1 MLHIAICDDEK
12 DFVQYLTDLLN
23 QYSKETGRNIKIT
36 PYYDG
41 MELIE
46 KYDPT
51 IDLIFLDIQMKM
63 VDGLHAAE
71 RIRQMNETV
80 GIIFLTT
87 LTQYGLEGYKYHA
100 TNYIIKPMKYAR
112 LKSEMDKFV
121 ERSQKEDIPSL
132 VITNDTGKYKVPL
145 KSIRY
150 VETYNRNLMFHTE
163 QENII
168 CYKSM
173 KEVERELCD
182 KDFVRCHT
190 SYIVN
195 LFYVKGIKKLDIEL
209 ITGEVIPISQP
220 KRKEFM
226 ERLTD
231 YWGGFLMMRFF
242 EILSFLL
249 AWGYTAVF
257 FLILKS
263 FLPLRKNVVL
273 KVIAFLVCGYLAD
286 SIIYS
291 NDAGS
296 LFGTMLLFFLYVLL
310 FYRGTFMEK
319 LSVMLVFYP
328 ALIAINY
335 LMLDTGGRLFKI
347 ITQASYEETLQSPT
361 LMLISTA
368 IYTVSLLLRLL
379 FWIGAWLVLRRF
391 LEKIPSH
398 LNIKT
403 WLIIDMLILASF
415 VAIFTIIYFMPENTA
430 IVYPICGASIFSS
443 FGCMY
448 LAAYIY
454 DSMQTAYRVQQM
466 ETQRDYYKERIA
478 EEERVRSIYHDLK
491 NHLLVME
498 SRQNTAET
506 RQMAETLRSQIAD
519 YEDYVH
525 TGNEFLDIILKD
537 KAAKAREKQIDFSA
551 LVDFKGM
558 DFIEPLD
565 ISTIFSNALDNAM
578 EASERLPEDQRLV
591 TVKAER
597 VRDMLIITVE
607 NNTLPGTRPAEGTT
621 KKDRF
626 VHGFGI
632 PNIKKAVEKYDGQC
646 SFHQG
651 DGTYLLKILI
661 PIP

>member
-1 MLHIAICDDEK
+1 MI
-12 DFVQYLTDLLN
+12 
-23 QYSKETGRNIKIT
+23 
-36 PYYDG
+36 
-41 MELIE
+41 
-46 KYDPT
+46 
-51 IDLIFLDIQMKM
+51 
-63 VDGLHAAE
+63 
-71 RIRQMNETV
+71 
-80 GIIFLTT
+80 
-87 LTQYGLEGYKYHA
+87 
-100 TNYIIKPMKYAR
+100 
-112 LKSEMDKFV
+112 
-121 ERSQKEDIPSL
+121 
-132 VITNDTGKYKVPL
+132 
-145 KSIRY
+145 
-150 VETYNRNLMFHTE
+150 
-163 QENII
+163 
-168 CYKSM
+168 
-173 KEVERELCD
+173 
-182 KDFVRCHT
+182 
-190 SYIVN
+190 
-195 LFYVKGIKKLDIEL
+195 
-209 ITGEVIPISQP
+209 
-220 KRKEFM
+220 
-226 ERLTD
+226 
-231 YWGGFLMMRFF
+231 RFF

-263 FLPLRKNVVL
+263 FLPLRKNMVL
-273 KVIAFLVCGYLAD
+273 KVIAFLVCAYLAD

-291 NDAGS
+291 NDTGS

-347 ITQASYEETLQSPT
+347 ITQASYEETLQSPS
-361 LMLISTA
+361 LMLIGTA
-368 IYTVSLLLRLL
+368 IHTVSLLLRLL

-391 LEKIPSH
+391 LKKIPSH

-498 SRQNTAET
+498 SRQNVAET

-565 ISTIFSNALDNAM
+565 ISTIFGNAIDNAM
-578 EASERLPEDQRLV
+578 EASERLPEDQRLI

-607 NNTLPGTRPAEGTT
+607 NNTLLGTQPADGTT

-646 SFHQG
+646 SFRQE